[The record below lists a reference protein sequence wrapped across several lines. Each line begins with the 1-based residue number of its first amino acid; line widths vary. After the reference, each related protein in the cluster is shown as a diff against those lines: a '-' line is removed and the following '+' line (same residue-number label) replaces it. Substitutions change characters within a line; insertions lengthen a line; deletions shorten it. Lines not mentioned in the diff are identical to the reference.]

1 MFLRVKDLGK
11 AIRYIDE
18 AIDPD
23 TKDTDYLHIKGS
35 ILEEL
40 NRYEEALKVYE
51 KALEIDP
58 KNVKIRYSMGN
69 VLEKS
74 GRRSRAMAEMEN
86 ILIEKPDDASAL
98 NFVGY
103 TLAVAGKDLGRAE
116 SLVRKAAALKP
127 DDGYIMD
134 SLGWILFKTDR
145 TDEALQHLEQAAEKV
160 KTDPIVADHLG
171 DIFLAKNRKQ
181 DALEAYRRSL
191 QMNPENIL
199 VQEKVQKLEQEVQV
213 EKK

>member
-1 MFLRVKDLGK
+1 MFLKVKDLGK

-23 TKDTDYLHIKGS
+23 TKDTDFFHIKGS

-40 NRYEEALKVYE
+40 NRYDEALQVYE
-51 KALEIDP
+51 KALEIEP
-58 KNVKIRYSMGN
+58 KNVKIRYSLGN

-74 GRRSRAMAEMEN
+74 GRRTRAMDEMEK
-86 ILIEKPDDASAL
+86 ILVEKPDDASAL
-98 NFVGY
+98 NFIGY
-103 TLAVAGKDLGRAE
+103 TLAVAGKDLARAE
-116 SLVRKAAALKP
+116 RLVRQAATLKP

-134 SLGWILFKTDR
+134 SLGWILFKTGR
-145 TDEALQHLEQAAEKV
+145 TDEALEHLEKAADKV
-160 KTDPIVADHLG
+160 KTDPIVAEHLG
-171 DIFLAKNRKQ
+171 DILLAKDKKQ

-191 QMNPENIL
+191 QVNPENMVI
-199 VQEKVQKLEQEVQV
+199 QEKLQKLEQDIQV